1 MITLDKPEL
10 KPYPV
15 TDISFPISLL
25 GESER
30 LPYGSYVDNFDS
42 PVDHNIL
49 IVTRDI
55 PEYGWIVAQSLENH
69 YKDLLRLGYNDSE
82 DED

>member
-30 LPYGSYVDNFDS
+30 LPYRSYVDNFDTPF
-42 PVDHNIL
+42 PVK
-49 IVTRDI
+49 TR
-55 PEYGWIVAQSLENH
+55 PSKN
-69 YKDLLRLGYNDSE
+69 RL
-82 DED
+82 